1 MSENRPLVGTGVI
14 VEKDGKILIGKRLSS
29 HGAGTYMIPGGH
41 LEFGETFE
49 ECAAREVLEEAG
61 VAIKNITLVCV
72 RNDIEYGKHY
82 IALGM
87 HAEWESG
94 ELHDEA
100 GISEEWEWLDP
111 HQLPEPMFPPTK
123 RNIESWL
130 NKTFYLS

>member
-1 MSENRPLVGTGVI
+1 MNEHRPLVGIGVI

-49 ECAAREVLEEAG
+49 EGAARETFEGAG
-61 VAIKNITLVCV
+61 IIIKNLTLICV
-72 RNDIEYGKHY
+72 RNDIEYEKHY
-82 IALGM
+82 VVIGM

-94 ELHDEA
+94 GLRDEI
-100 GISEEWEWLDP
+100 GISEEWKWMDP
-111 HQLPEPMFPPTK
+111 HQLPEPLFPPSK

-130 NKTFYLS
+130 NKTLYIS